1 MIKKNVAL
9 DIVGGFS
16 APSKMPCHGFSIPA
30 KYCKVGSI
38 LRKVKGTACSFCYA
52 LKGRYVFPVVQNA
65 LERRFNKLNDP
76 QWVDAMADA
85 INQVEKS
92 GCFRWFDSGDLQS
105 VDMLKNIVEVC
116 KKTPKIK
123 HWVPTREYQMVSDF
137 LVDNQLPANLTI
149 RLSAIK
155 VDGEAPTEMARKLG
169 VVTSTI
175 STGDK
180 YNCVAPKQ
188 GGKCLDCRKCWNKSV
203 FNISYHKH

>member
-85 INQVEKS
+85 IN
-92 GCFRWFDSGDLQS
+92 
-105 VDMLKNIVEVC
+105 
-116 KKTPKIK
+116 
-123 HWVPTREYQMVSDF
+123 
-137 LVDNQLPANLTI
+137 
-149 RLSAIK
+149 
-155 VDGEAPTEMARKLG
+155 
-169 VVTSTI
+169 
-175 STGDK
+175 
-180 YNCVAPKQ
+180 
-188 GGKCLDCRKCWNKSV
+188 
-203 FNISYHKH
+203 